1 MPDQPRRMVPDV
13 RWQPGEAR
21 CGECGFD
28 WGIPVGH
35 AIDLVSDAPAQVA
48 TALDR
53 AGSTSTKSPGNGA
66 WSANA
71 YAWHLVDVLRIG
83 AERLWQVELD
93 PTRPLGCW
101 DERELAA
108 ARGYDRLSPLVAG
121 RALRDAAATW
131 MVAARGVP
139 SDATVDHDEDGTM
152 TAADVIRRNAHEA
165 RHHVMDIGR
174 VTPP

>member
-1 MPDQPRRMVPDV
+1 M
-13 RWQPGEAR
+13 RWQPSEAT

-28 WGIPVGH
+28 WRMPVGP
-35 AIDLVSDAPAQVA
+35 AIDLVTDAPAQVS

-53 AGSTSTKSPGNGA
+53 AGPTATKSPEPGT

-83 AERLWQVELD
+83 AERLWHVALD

-101 DERELAA
+101 DENALAA
-108 ARGYDRLSPLVAG
+108 ARGYDALSPVVAG

-131 MVAARGVP
+131 MVAARAVP
-139 SDATVDHDEDGTM
+139 PDAAIEHEADGMM

-165 RHHVMDIGR
+165 RHHLMDIGR